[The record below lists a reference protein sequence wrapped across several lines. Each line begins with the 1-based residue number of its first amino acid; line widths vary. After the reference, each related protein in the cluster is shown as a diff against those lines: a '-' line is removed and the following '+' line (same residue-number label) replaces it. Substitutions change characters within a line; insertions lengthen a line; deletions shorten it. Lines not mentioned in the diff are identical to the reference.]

1 MKLLKCYNTFTIF
14 SFLFLNALYYS
25 EIGGPESFYR
35 KILLLNGFLFLMINQ
50 GFIKNLFNIFITPVF
65 LVSLSLM
72 FNFKTTGFGA
82 INATFFTILGL
93 LLLAMKPLQIS
104 EKVMSKLII
113 SALVVS
119 LGFSIVS
126 VVNAFFSLELL
137 MGFSNFN
144 LNPNQAGIFFYTCI
158 TASIYFIRS
167 WRKWLLIVP
176 FYLMVL
182 ATGSR
187 AAFICSTFLV
197 LFLELFIVKREV
209 IETTKRNIFVI
220 FKKFIGIGLSFGGLI
235 YYLRDYL
242 GFLFERLTKVG
253 ISTESVKGE
262 GRNIIWEK
270 VFAMINDSPEAWI
283 FGFGPSS
290 IDAMLGDKS
299 THNSFID
306 AIATKGLPFL
316 VFTLFATVVLIYYH
330 YKNRHLIV
338 VFSIL
343 NILVY
348 GYTVSELFG
357 GIGTLW
363 GLIIFLS
370 LWTRS
375 LTKNE
380 LTLTSCLNKS

>member
-1 MKLLKCYNTFTIF
+1 MKLLRWYNTVTIF
-14 SFLFLNALYYS
+14 SFLFLNAMYYS

-35 KILLLNGFLFLMINQ
+35 KILLINGFLFLMINP
-50 GFIKNLFNIFITPVF
+50 GFIKNMFYISIIPVF
-65 LVSLSLM
+65 LVCLSLM
-72 FNFKTTGFGA
+72 FNIQTTGFGA
-82 INATFFTILGL
+82 INATFYTILGL
-93 LLLAMKPLQIS
+93 LLLAMKPLLMS
-104 EKVMSKLII
+104 EKMMSKLII

-126 VVNAFFSLELL
+126 VVNAFYSLELF

-144 LNPNQAGIFFYTCI
+144 INPNQAGIFFYTCI
-158 TASIYFIRS
+158 TAAIYFIRS
-167 WRKWLLIVP
+167 WRRWLVIVP

-197 LFLELFIVKREV
+197 LFSELFIVKRV
-209 IETTKRNIFVI
+209 DIETLKRNIFVI
-220 FKKFIGIGLSFGGLI
+220 FKNFLVLGLFFAGII
-235 YYLRDYL
+235 YYLQDYF
-242 GFLFERLTKVG
+242 GYLFERLIKVG

-262 GRNIIWEK
+262 GRNIIWER
-270 VFAMINDSPEAWI
+270 VFVMINDSPAAWI

-316 VFTLFATVVLIYYH
+316 VFALLATVILMHYH
-330 YKNRHLIV
+330 YKKRHLIV

-343 NILVY
+343 NILIY
-348 GYTVSELFG
+348 GYTVTDLFG
-357 GIGTLW
+357 GFGTLW

-375 LTKNE
+375 LTNNE
-380 LTLTSCLNKS
+380 LTLTPGNNKF